1 MGSATVQHRRRSIRL
16 KNYDYAQAGA
26 YFVTLCTRDRACLF
40 GDVRDDKICLN
51 ADGQVADECWATIPD
66 HVRGVS
72 LDVWVVMPNHV
83 HGIVVIDSTDHV
95 GAPVGA
101 PVGAQH
107 AAPLQPLQPL
117 QPLPHRG
124 VPSGSLA
131 AVVRSFKSAVTK
143 RINDGRGTPGAA
155 VWQRNYYDHII
166 RSEESLNRIRQYILD
181 NPARWSFDRENPC
194 VTQAEPEDAWRA

>member
-83 HGIVVIDSTDHV
+83 HGIVVIDSTGH
-95 GAPVGA
+95 
-101 PVGAQH
+101 VGAQH
-107 AAPLQPLQPL
+107 AAPLPAPLQ
-117 QPLPHRG
+117 HRG
-124 VPSGSLA
+124 VLSGSLA

-194 VTQAEPEDAWRA
+194 ATQAEPEDAWRA